1 MQAEGKLGDFMIRN
15 GTAAVAAILVALA
28 FEPTSALAQPRPQS
42 ISVGATV
49 RGALSERDPEFGDR
63 HYDSYRIR
71 LGKGEA
77 IQADMKSEAV
87 DSYLDVIA
95 ADGDEPLKS
104 HDDVGGGSRDA
115 RLRFVAPDAG
125 EYILRAQ
132 GFAGGTGAYT
142 LSVQRRVV
150 APQPQVLPLDAQ
162 GEAAGSFTD
171 SSPLDDED
179 HPYAL
184 YSFEGKKGER
194 IRIDMV
200 AAEGIDPQLELSREG
215 FTASNDD
222 GGEGL
227 NSRIFTI
234 LPRDGTYRLRA
245 RSLNS
250 EAGTYSVRVERYPPA
265 GPPQPPARLRRD
277 APTLGRLS
285 FDDPSLEVGV
295 DEEGN
300 PTFFYRLY
308 ALPVNAGETITV
320 DLKAESFDPVLDA
333 GVMSPLGFAVART
346 NDDTEGQGTNSR
358 LILTPTEA
366 GTIYVRARSINAD
379 SLGEYTLS
387 VRQGRPPA
395 EERAEEEPE
404 PSHH

>member
-1 MQAEGKLGDFMIRN
+1 MISN
-15 GTAAVAAILVALA
+15 GQKAAAILLA
-28 FEPTSALAQPRPQS
+28 SACWPAAAWAQPAPRP
-42 ISVGATV
+42 IAIGASVSGTLAET
-49 RGALSERDPEFGDR
+49 DPELGDR
-63 HYDSYRIR
+63 HYDSYRLR
-71 LGKGEA
+71 LGKDEA
-77 IQADMKSEAV
+77 IQVDMKSEAL
-87 DSYLDVIA
+87 DSYLDVVA
-95 ADGDEPLKS
+95 AGGDEPLKS

-132 GFAGGTGAYT
+132 GFSGGTGAYT

-150 APQPQVLPLDAQ
+150 APPPQVVPIDAA
-162 GEAAGSFTD
+162 GEAAGRFTD
-171 SSPLDDED
+171 SSALDEED

-194 IRIDMV
+194 VRIDMV
-200 AAEGIDPQLELSREG
+200 AAEGIDPQLELSLEEQG
-215 FTASNDD
+215 FKASNDD

-234 LPRDGTYRLRA
+234 LPRDGAYRLRA
-245 RSLNS
+245 RSVNS
-250 EAGTYSVRVERYPPA
+250 EAGTFSLRVQRYPPA

-285 FDDPSLEVGV
+285 FDDTGLEMAV

-308 ALPVNAGETITV
+308 ALPVNAGETVTI

-346 NDDTEGQGTNSR
+346 NDDSEGQGTNSR
-358 LILTPTEA
+358 LVLTPTEA
-366 GTIYVRARSINAD
+366 GTIYVRARTLNAD
-379 SLGEYTLS
+379 SLGEYTLF
-387 VRQGRPPA
+387 VREGRPPPD
-395 EERAEEEPE
+395 EESEDRAEPA
-404 PSHH
+404 HH

>member
-1 MQAEGKLGDFMIRN
+1 MIVNRKAHM
-15 GTAAVAAILVALA
+15 AAFLLA
-28 FEPTSALAQPRPQS
+28 SAFWPASAGAQTRPQS
-42 ISVGATV
+42 IAVGATV
-49 RGALSERDPEFGDR
+49 RGDLSESDPELGDR
-63 HYDSYRIR
+63 RYDSYRIR

-77 IQADMKSEAV
+77 IQADMKSNAL

-95 ADGDEPLKS
+95 AGEDEPLKS

-115 RLRFVAPDAG
+115 RLRFVAPEAG
-125 EYILRAQ
+125 DYILRAQ

-150 APQPQVLPLDAQ
+150 VPPPGLIPLDAA
-162 GEAAGSFTD
+162 GEASGRFTD
-171 SSPLDDED
+171 SSPVDDED

-194 IRIDMV
+194 VRIDMV
-200 AAEGIDPQLELSREG
+200 GSEGIDPQLELSLEEQG
-215 FTASNDD
+215 FKASNDD

-227 NSRIFTI
+227 NSRIFTV

-245 RSLNS
+245 RNLNS
-250 EAGTYSVRVERYPPA
+250 EAGTYSLRVQRFPPG
-265 GPPQPPARLRRD
+265 GPPEPPARLRRD

-285 FDDPSLEVGV
+285 FDDSGLEMAVGE
-295 DEEGN
+295 DGN

-308 ALPVNAGETITV
+308 SLPVRAGETLTI

-358 LILTPTEA
+358 LVLTPTEA
-366 GTIYVRARSINAD
+366 GTIYVRARSLNAE

-387 VRQGRPPA
+387 VREGRPPA
-395 EERAEEEPE
+395 DEAEEEPE
-404 PSHH
+404 PANH

>member
-1 MQAEGKLGDFMIRN
+1 MSIGRN
-15 GTAAVAAILVALA
+15 AAVAATLLA
-28 FEPTSALAQPRPQS
+28 SAFWPAAAGAQQRPQS
-42 ISVGATV
+42 IAVGGSASGT
-49 RGALSERDPEFGDR
+49 LSESDPELGDR

-77 IQADMKSEAV
+77 IQADMKSEAL

-95 ADGDEPLKS
+95 EGSDEALKS

-125 EYILRAQ
+125 QYILRAQ

-142 LSVQRRVV
+142 LSVKSRVV
-150 APQPQVLPLDAQ
+150 APPPQLVPLDSA
-162 GEAAGSFTD
+162 GEASGRFTD
-171 SSPLDDED
+171 ASPVDDDD

-194 IRIDMV
+194 VRIDMV
-200 AAEGIDPQLELSREG
+200 AAEGIDPQLELSQEG

-250 EAGTYSVRVERYPPA
+250 EAGLYSLRVQRFPPA

-277 APTLGRLS
+277 SPVLGRLS
-285 FDDPSLEVGV
+285 FDDSSLEMAV
-295 DEEGN
+295 DDDGN

-308 ALPVNAGETITV
+308 SLPLNAGETVTI

-358 LILTPTEA
+358 LVLTPAES
-366 GTIYVRARSINAD
+366 GTIYVRARSLNAE
-379 SLGEYTLS
+379 SLGEYTLT

-395 EERAEEEPE
+395 DETPEEEPE
-404 PSHH
+404 APHH

>member
-1 MQAEGKLGDFMIRN
+1 MISN
-15 GTAAVAAILVALA
+15 GHKAAVAILLA
-28 FEPTSALAQPRPQS
+28 SACWPSAAAAQPAPRP
-42 ISVGATV
+42 IAMGATV
-49 RGALSERDPEFGDR
+49 NGTLAESDPELGDR
-63 HYDSYRIR
+63 RYDSYRIR
-71 LGKGEA
+71 LGKDEA
-77 IQADMKSEAV
+77 IQVDMKSDAV

-95 ADGDEPLKS
+95 AGEDEPLKS

-115 RLRFVAPDAG
+115 RLRFVAPEAG
-125 EYILRAQ
+125 EYIVRAQ

-150 APQPQVLPLDAQ
+150 APPPQLVALDSA
-162 GEAAGSFTD
+162 GEASGRFTD

-184 YSFEGKKGER
+184 FSFAGKKGER
-194 IRIDMV
+194 VRVDMV
-200 AAEGIDPQLELSREG
+200 ASEGIDPQLELSQDG

-250 EAGTYSVRVERYPPA
+250 EAGTYTLRVQRFPPA

-285 FDDPSLEVGV
+285 FDDSSLEMAV
-295 DEEGN
+295 DEDGN

-308 ALPVNAGETITV
+308 ALPVRAGETLTI

-346 NDDTEGQGTNSR
+346 NDDSEGQGTNSR
-358 LILTPTEA
+358 LVLTATEA
-366 GTIYVRARSINAD
+366 GTIYVRARSLNAE

-387 VRQGRPPA
+387 VSEGRPPA
-395 EERAEEEPE
+395 EEAEEEPE
-404 PSHH
+404 PAHH

>member
-1 MQAEGKLGDFMIRN
+1 MISNRQA
-15 GTAAVAAILVALA
+15 AALSILMASACWPVAAG
-28 FEPTSALAQPRPQS
+28 AQPRPQQ
-42 ISVGATV
+42 IAVGATV
-49 RGALSERDPEFGDR
+49 SGTIAESDPELGDR

-71 LGKGEA
+71 LGKDDA
-77 IQADMKSEAV
+77 IQVDMKSEAL

-95 ADGDEPLKS
+95 DGSEESLKS
-104 HDDVGGGSRDA
+104 HDDVGGGSRNA
-115 RLRFVAPDAG
+115 RLRFVAPEAG
-125 EYILRAQ
+125 AYILRAQ
-132 GFAGGTGAYT
+132 GFSGGTGAYT
-142 LSVQRRVV
+142 LSVQRRVI
-150 APQPQVLPLDAQ
+150 APPPQVLPLDAE
-162 GEAAGSFTD
+162 GEAAGRFTD
-171 SSPLDDED
+171 ASPMDDDD

-194 IRIDMV
+194 VRVDMV
-200 AAEGIDPQLELSREG
+200 AAEGIDPQLELSQDG

-227 NSRIFTI
+227 NARIFTI
-234 LPRDGTYRLRA
+234 LPRDGAYRLRA

-250 EAGTYSVRVERYPPA
+250 EAGTYSLRVQRFPPA
-265 GPPQPPARLRRD
+265 GPAQPPGRLRRD

-285 FDDPSLEVGV
+285 FDDAGLEMAV
-295 DEEGN
+295 DDEGN

-308 ALPVNAGETITV
+308 ALPVAAGETVTI

-358 LILTPTEA
+358 LIITPTEG
-366 GTIYVRARSINAD
+366 GTIYVRARSLNANC
-379 SLGEYTLS
+379 LGEYTLM

-395 EERAEEEPE
+395 DEPQEERPE
-404 PSHH
+404 PAHH

>member
-1 MQAEGKLGDFMIRN
+1 MISNRRA
-15 GTAAVAAILVALA
+15 AAVAILLA
-28 FEPTSALAQPRPQS
+28 SAWLPAAASAQPAPRP
-42 ISVGATV
+42 IAIGATV
-49 RGALSERDPEFGDR
+49 NGTLSESDPELGDR

-77 IQADMKSEAV
+77 IQADMKSEAL
-87 DSYLDVIA
+87 DSFLDVIA
-95 ADGDEPLKS
+95 AGGDEALKS
-104 HDDVGGGSRDA
+104 HDDIGGGSRDA

-132 GFAGGTGAYT
+132 GFSGGTGAYT
-142 LSVQRRVV
+142 LSVQRRQI
-150 APQPQVLPLDAQ
+150 APPPQVLPLDAE
-162 GEAAGSFTD
+162 GEASGRFTE

-184 YSFEGKKGER
+184 YSFDGKKGER
-194 IRIDMV
+194 VRIDMV
-200 AAEGIDPQLELSREG
+200 GAEGIDPQLELSLEEQG
-215 FTASNDD
+215 FKASNDD

-234 LPRDGTYRLRA
+234 LPRDGSYRLRA

-250 EAGTYSVRVERYPPA
+250 EAGTYSLRVQRFAPA
-265 GPPQPPARLRRD
+265 GPPQPPGRLRRD

-285 FDDPSLEVGV
+285 FDDAGLEMAV

-308 ALPVNAGETITV
+308 ALPVTAGETITIE
-320 DLKAESFDPVLDA
+320 LKAESFDPVLDA
-333 GVMSPLGFAVART
+333 GVMSPLGYAVART

-358 LILTPTEA
+358 LVITPTEA
-366 GTIYVRARSINAD
+366 GTIYIRARSLNAD
-379 SLGEYTLS
+379 SLGEYTLM
-387 VRQGRPPA
+387 VREGRPPPD
-395 EERAEEEPE
+395 EEPE
-404 PSHH
+404 GEPEPHH

>member
-1 MQAEGKLGDFMIRN
+1 MIVNRKAPM
-15 GTAAVAAILVALA
+15 AAFLLA
-28 FEPTSALAQPRPQS
+28 SALWPACAGAQTRPQS
-42 ISVGATV
+42 IAVGATV
-49 RGALSERDPEFGDR
+49 SGDLSESDPELGDR
-63 HYDSYRIR
+63 RYDSYRIR
-71 LGKGEA
+71 LAKDEA
-77 IQADMKSEAV
+77 IQADMKSDAL

-95 ADGDEPLKS
+95 SGEDEPLKS

-115 RLRFVAPDAG
+115 RLRFVAPEAG
-125 EYILRAQ
+125 DYILRAQ

-150 APQPQVLPLDAQ
+150 APPPRLVALDSA
-162 GEAAGSFTD
+162 GEASGRFTD
-171 SSPLDDED
+171 SSPVDDED

-194 IRIDMV
+194 VRIDMV
-200 AAEGIDPQLELSREG
+200 GAEGIDPQLELGLEEQG

-234 LPRDGTYRLRA
+234 LPRDATYRLRA

-250 EAGTYSVRVERYPPA
+250 EAGTYSLRVQRFPPA
-265 GPPQPPARLRRD
+265 GPPEPPARLRRD

-285 FDDPSLEVGV
+285 FEDSSLEMAV
-295 DEEGN
+295 DENGN

-308 ALPVNAGETITV
+308 SLPVRAGETLTI

-346 NDDTEGQGTNSR
+346 NDDSEGQGTNSR
-358 LILTPTEA
+358 LVLTPTEA
-366 GTIYVRARSINAD
+366 GTIYVRARSLNAE

-387 VRQGRPPA
+387 VREGRPPA
-395 EERAEEEPE
+395 DETEEEPD
-404 PSHH
+404 PAHH